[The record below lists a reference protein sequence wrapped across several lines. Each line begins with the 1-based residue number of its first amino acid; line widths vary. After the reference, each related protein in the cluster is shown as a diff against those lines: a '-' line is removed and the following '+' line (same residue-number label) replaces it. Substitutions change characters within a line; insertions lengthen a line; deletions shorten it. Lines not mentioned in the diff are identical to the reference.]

1 MVLHLEEIIQNEATA
16 FKPTLMDTELWFLTI
31 KNAHFWEGNKQETL
45 QDGAASK
52 EAFKHEKLTPK
63 NN

>member
-1 MVLHLEEIIQNEATA
+1 MVLHFKEIIQNEATA
-16 FKPTLMDTELWFLTI
+16 FKQILMDTEFWFLTI
-31 KNAHFWEGNKQETL
+31 NDVNFWEGSKLDML

-52 EAFKHEKLTPK
+52 EAFEYEKLTPK